1 MNHTKLLK
9 KENEM
14 EVVTVDPKKCDRWKL
29 ADRSS
34 FEFGDM
40 YALAQDILKNG
51 QIEPVILRK
60 SPDKKG
66 HFEVIAGS
74 RRWMACF
81 NASIPLKGIIQDLT
95 DTEAAIVRWPR
106 LSRQFFS
113 LT

>member
-1 MNHTKLLK
+1 MCKGVNLYTMNHTKLLK

-51 QIEPVILRK
+51 QIEPVILK
-60 SPDKKG
+60 LLLVVEDG
-66 HFEVIAGS
+66 
-74 RRWMACF
+74 
-81 NASIPLKGIIQDLT
+81 
-95 DTEAAIVRWPR
+95 WPVSMR
-106 LSRQFFS
+106 VFL
-113 LT
+113 